1 MLYPLI
7 QFPAQLLNSLRAAM
21 PLEGQTGP
29 VAVFQKRNKLVSLQR
44 QSGDGGFDS
53 GGNSESE

>member
-1 MLYPLI
+1 
-7 QFPAQLLNSLRAAM
+7 M